1 MDEQNKEVQNIK
13 IPPPESRGNAMV
25 LIWKCTNCG
34 HIFHLDNTV
43 LPEACPSCQKPK
55 EFFEQ
60 VIED

>member
-1 MDEQNKEVQNIK
+1 MENIMEEPQNIK

-34 HIFHLDNTV
+34 NIFHLDNTI
-43 LPEACPSCQKPK
+43 LPETCPSCGKPK

>member
-1 MDEQNKEVQNIK
+1 MDELNKEVQNIK

-25 LIWKCTNCG
+25 LIWKCTSCG
-34 HIFHLDNTV
+34 HIFHLDNTI
-43 LPEACPSCQKPK
+43 LPENCPSCNKTK